1 MIRLRLFRF
10 FKSDCD
16 KVQHIRMGRT
26 LESTIFE
33 IASLFIIIVTWVV
46 AVLMYRHAPE
56 TIPTHFDLNGN
67 PNNEGS
73 RMVILFIA
81 GISTILTL
89 GMTACAYVPTY
100 VVNPPTKL
108 KTPRQYI
115 LAGRMVRIIA
125 LVTGLLFI
133 STILMMGYPES
144 PWPRYLLIAA
154 IGMII
159 VVTIIFT
166 ILIARARKA

>member
-1 MIRLRLFRF
+1 MIRFFRF

-16 KVQHIRMGRT
+16 KVEHIRMGRT

-33 IASLFIIIVTWVV
+33 AVSLLLIIATWVV
-46 AVLMYRHAPE
+46 AVWMYRHAPE
-56 TIPTHFDLNGN
+56 TIPTHFDFEGN
-67 PNNEGS
+67 PNSEGS
-73 RMVILFIA
+73 RMVILLIA
-81 GISTILTL
+81 GLSSILTL
-89 GMTACAYVPTY
+89 GLMACAYMPTY

-144 PWPRYLLIAA
+144 PWPRNLLITTIAVTIA
-154 IGMII
+154 
-159 VVTIIFT
+159 VTIIFT